1 MRSLRIT
8 LAGLVGAA
16 GLSLASLVTTAT
28 AASTL
33 TGCATATFKTPGKLT
48 VGTDNPVY
56 EPWFQKNTPSNGKGY
71 ESAVTYA
78 IAKKLGFK
86 KSNVKWI
93 TVPFDASYTPGN
105 KNFDFDI
112 NEISYTADRATAV
125 TFSNSYYDVQQSVIV
140 LKSSYYATHHKLSDL
155 ANATFGDQVGTT
167 GMQYINDYIKPKTVR
182 SYSTLDLAVAALTN
196 RQVDAIVVDTPTGNY
211 MVNWQIVNKKGKSL
225 AVQVGQFRSVGEHYG
240 LVMQKNSNLKTCL
253 NSAIAAIRAD
263 GTLSRLSEQYLKDYT
278 SVPLIK

>member
-16 GLSLASLVTTAT
+16 GLSVASLATTASAT
-28 AASTL
+28 STL
-33 TGCATATFKTPGKLT
+33 TGCSTATFKTAAKLT

-56 EPWFQKNTPSNGKGY
+56 EPWFKNNTPSNGKGY

-86 KSNVKWI
+86 TSEVKWV
-93 TVPFDASYTPGN
+93 TVPFDASYAPGN
-105 KNFDFDI
+105 KSFDFDI

-125 TFSNSYYDVQQSVIV
+125 TFSNSYYDVQQSVVV
-140 LKSSYYATHHKLSDL
+140 LKSSYYAKHHTLKDL
-155 ANATFGDQVGTT
+155 AKATFGDQVGTT
-167 GMQYINDYIKPKTVR
+167 GMQYINNYIKPKTVR

-196 RQVDAIVVDTPTGNY
+196 KQVDAIVVDTPTGNY
-211 MVNWQIVNKKGKSL
+211 MVNWQIVDKKGKAL
-225 AVQVGQFRSVGEHYG
+225 AAQVGQFRSVGEYYG
-240 LVMQKNSNLKTCL
+240 LVMQKNSNLQTCL
-253 NSAIAAIRAD
+253 NSAIAAIKAD
-263 GTLSRLSEQYLKDYT
+263 GTLSKLSKQYLKDYT

>member
-16 GLSLASLVTTAT
+16 GLSVASLATTASAT
-28 AASTL
+28 STL
-33 TGCATATFKTPGKLT
+33 TGCSTATFKTSGKLT

-56 EPWFQKNTPSNGKGY
+56 EPWFKNNTPSNGKGY

-86 KSNVKWI
+86 AAQVKWI

-105 KNFDFDI
+105 KSFDFDI

-125 TFSNSYYDVQQSVIV
+125 TFSNSYYDVQQSVVV
-140 LKSSYYATHHKLSDL
+140 LKTSYYAKHHKLSDL
-155 ANATFGDQVGTT
+155 AKATFGDQVGTT

-182 SYSTLDLAVAALTN
+182 SYSTLDLAVTALTN
-196 RQVDAIVVDTPTGNY
+196 KQVDAIVVDTPTGNY
-211 MVNWQIVNKKGKSL
+211 MVNWQIVDKKNKAL
-225 AVQVGQFRSVGEHYG
+225 ATQIGQFRSVGEHYG
-240 LVMQKNSNLKTCL
+240 LVMQKNSNLETCL
-253 NSAIAAIRAD
+253 NSAIAALKAD
-263 GTLSRLSEQYLKDYT
+263 GTLRKLSQQYLKDYT